1 MIASKPQSS
10 EERIIKYA
18 EFAARFGN
26 DNNLDIEGRHMN
38 YFKFYCLDIIIPVIG
53 IFSMLLYLLAKI
65 LLWILINLSLFVS
78 KYKIE

>member
-38 YFKFYCLDIIIPVIG
+38 YFQFYCLDIIIPMIG
-53 IFSMLLYLLAKI
+53 FFSMLLYLLSKI
-65 LLWILINLSLFVS
+65 LLSILKIIFVS